1 MRCFGVRLEILRAP
15 RVGKLLLLYVFLLTF
30 FATRLGDLFFRNEY
44 SANTKSLFST
54 FRHLISLLPQEVA
67 LIIPNYKAS
76 SSFGDW
82 AAAARVLEGWRD
94 RGSNAAVSILF
105 DEIQSRPGGLLLKEL
120 HCRLHHKPGPRL
132 LIDGCWL
139 SRPHGGITRVWQQI
153 FTTWQLPGLIN
164 DEAPV
169 ALIDRNSHHGFIS
182 FLSTFEGE
190 EVDPLDPQS
199 VAGLSKENR
208 YLVQEWNADVFCS
221 SWISN
226 SGAHSPACAEL
237 ALVHDCLP
245 ERIQPDQP
253 ELMALRRR
261 WWQQAAAHLAV
272 SSATSE
278 DLAHLLKKPDL
289 QLPWCHLAPA
299 EVFYQV
305 ADSPGV
311 PSLWRGLQ
319 QQAGLPDEFVLL
331 PATSAIGSYKNPELL
346 AQALAD
352 QELLSLPLVLCGIAA
367 EQRVQELE
375 VRFPHMRGRILAAG
389 FSDSELAL
397 VYRQALAVVI
407 PSRIEG
413 FGLPA
418 IEAMAAGGLSL
429 VADARGLREAGS
441 EAALRF
447 SPRQPKQLSNLL
459 KLVADPLM
467 RIWLKTQLQP
477 RMRSRI
483 ARLNPDLIGLAL
495 LAQARK
501 ASIV

>member
-1 MRCFGVRLEILRAP
+1 MSIV
-15 RVGKLLLLYVFLLTF
+15 
-30 FATRLGDLFFRNEY
+30 
-44 SANTKSLFST
+44 
-54 FRHLISLLPQEVA
+54 
-67 LIIPNYKAS
+67 
-76 SSFGDW
+76 
-82 AAAARVLEGWRD
+82 ARVLEGWRD
-94 RGSNAAVSILF
+94 EKEGLHSFRQINPAWWIIAAGASLSVAPEARSQVA
-105 DEIQSRPGGLLLKEL
+105 DHGCC
-120 HCRLHHKPGPRL
+120 CRH
-132 LIDGCWL
+132 
-139 SRPHGGITRVWQQI
+139 HGGITRVWQQV

-169 ALIDRNSHHGFIS
+169 ALIDRNSQHSFTS

-199 VAGLSKENR
+199 VAELSEENGC
-208 YLVQEWNADVFCS
+208 LVQEWKADVFCS

-226 SGAHSPACAEL
+226 SGSHGPACAEL

-245 ERIQPDQP
+245 ERIRPDQP

-272 SSATSE
+272 SSASAE
-278 DLAHLLKKPDL
+278 DLAHLLQKPDL

-299 EVFYQV
+299 EAFHQV
-305 ADSPGV
+305 ADSPSV
-311 PSLWRGLQ
+311 TSLWRGLQ
-319 QQAGLPDEFVLL
+319 REAGLPDEFVLL

-352 QELLSLPLVLCGIAA
+352 QDLLSLPLVLCGIAA
-367 EQRVQELE
+367 EQRVHELE
-375 VRFPHMRGRILAAG
+375 VRFPHLRGRILAAG

-418 IEAMAAGGLSL
+418 IEVMAAGGLSL
-429 VADARGLREAGS
+429 VADARGLREAGA

-447 SPRQPKQLSNLL
+447 SPRQPQELSNLL
-459 KLVADPLM
+459 KLIADPLT
-467 RIWLKTQLQP
+467 RTWLKRHLQP
-477 RMRSRI
+477 RMRSRL

-495 LAQARK
+495 LAQARR
-501 ASIV
+501 AFVV